1 MWSNQKHMI
10 SQSSWKNNLNLLG
23 TQIITRVV
31 CWSPG
36 VHWSDQW
43 RRESVWI
50 GLNSMSADG
59 TSCFSSGFLASN
71 CKLGSFKAGTHKL
84 QKEIESFRT
93 FFLIYLKP
101 ICWVLFYLTSLAQMK
116 LGMYMI
122 KPNVLFTTR
131 PFMSDK
137 LRIRIFPI
145 FCTKKDISDI
155 IFDWFNTNM

>member
-1 MWSNQKHMI
+1 
-10 SQSSWKNNLNLLG
+10 
-23 TQIITRVV
+23 
-31 CWSPG
+31 
-36 VHWSDQW
+36 
-43 RRESVWI
+43 
-50 GLNSMSADG
+50 MSADG

-101 ICWVLFYLTSLAQMK
+101 ICWVLFYLTSLAQME

-122 KPNVLFTTR
+122 KPNVFLLFITR

-155 IFDWFNTNM
+155 IFD